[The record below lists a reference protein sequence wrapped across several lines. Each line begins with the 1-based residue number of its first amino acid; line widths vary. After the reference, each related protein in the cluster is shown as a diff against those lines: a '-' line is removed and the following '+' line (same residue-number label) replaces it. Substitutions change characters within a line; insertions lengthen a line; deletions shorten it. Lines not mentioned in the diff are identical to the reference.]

1 MNVDDDR
8 EIEFLSQQ
16 TPANYYL
23 FDILYM
29 DGKNLQGVEF
39 LQRRKIQS
47 DVIDKNSRIQ
57 ISDFTGEV
65 GKEVFDIVRKMNLEG
80 IVAKYKSSNIA
91 GR

>member
-1 MNVDDDR
+1 MVLDKDGIPSFQDHQRRMNVDDDR

-29 DGKNLQGVEF
+29 DGKNLQGLEF

-57 ISDFTGEV
+57 ISDFIG
-65 GKEVFDIVRKMNLEG
+65 
-80 IVAKYKSSNIA
+80 
-91 GR
+91 